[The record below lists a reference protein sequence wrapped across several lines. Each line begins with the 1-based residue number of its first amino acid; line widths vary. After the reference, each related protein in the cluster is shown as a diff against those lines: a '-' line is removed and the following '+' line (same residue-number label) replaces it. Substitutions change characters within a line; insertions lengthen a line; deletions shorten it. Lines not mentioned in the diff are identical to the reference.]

1 MKFSILSHP
10 LRAILALSIIIH
22 FGSNL
27 ASQNFVIKSY
37 DIDIHVI
44 GNQAQFDITETITVD
59 FLIPRRGIIR
69 NIPFAFMTDG
79 EEKYFDIKNIK
90 VSGEEYKVSS
100 SNRQKVIRIGNPNVT
115 LTGLHTYIISYTVED
130 AFVFAE
136 DHTEFYWNLIGG
148 QWKTNIEKVSYEIS
162 LDEALP
168 MTPRDYVVYTGT
180 INKPDSS
187 TTIEYYLGTFK
198 GISTRNLQPGEGITV
213 AINLPIDYV
222 KRPSKYEILWQ
233 KYGFA
238 GIAGFLLTL
247 ISGFFYNVWRKYGKD
262 VPIIKAV
269 RYTPPKEL
277 NPSEVGVLIDERADN
292 IDIIALLPYW
302 AHQGLIHIK
311 RIPKSWGKDDHQ
323 LIKIKELPTEAHPF
337 EKIIFEGLFQGGNM
351 VSISDL
357 KESFYE
363 YMSSAKTSLKSHL
376 NTMGVYYPVSMK
388 MQTTAALIAGG
399 LVILAIFSFI
409 IFHSFWLS
417 GAFAL
422 SATIGFIFSYF
433 MLKKNEL
440 GIRLYQDIIG
450 FKMFVKAAEK
460 DKIERM
466 LKDDPDYFEKTLPY
480 AMVFGYAKQWSK
492 KFDGLL
498 LEPPKWYL
506 GPHGG
511 MYYGSSVFNPGEFGD
526 TFSNDIQEIQQVFTS
541 TPAPS
546 GGGGFSGGGSVGG
559 GFGGGGG
566 DSW

>member
-1 MKFSILSHP
+1 MSYHIRLTLVLS
-10 LRAILALSIIIH
+10 LFTL
-22 FGSNL
+22 FGINL
-27 ASQNFVIKSY
+27 TGQNFVIKSY
-37 DIDIHVI
+37 DIDVKVM
-44 GNQAQFDITETITVD
+44 GGEARFDVTETITVD

-69 NIPFAFMTDG
+69 NIPYAYKLGG
-79 EEKYFDIKNIK
+79 EWKTFGIKNIS
-90 VSGEEYKVSS
+90 VDGEEYKVSS
-100 SNRQKVIRIGNPNVT
+100 QNDQKIIRIGDPNIT
-115 LTGLHTYIISYTVED
+115 LTGLHTYILRYTVDD
-130 AFVFAE
+130 AFIFAE

-148 QWKTNIEKVSYEIS
+148 QWKTNIEKVSYHIA
-162 LDEALP
+162 LDKALP
-168 MTPRDYVVYTGT
+168 MTANDYVVYTGT
-180 INKPDSS
+180 VGHQDTS
-187 TTIEYYLGTFK
+187 TTINYYMGTFE
-198 GISTRNLQPGEGITV
+198 GMSTRNLQAGEGITV
-213 AINLPIDYV
+213 AINLPKDYV
-222 KRPSKYEILWQ
+222 KRPGKLEMLWQ

-238 GIAGFLLTL
+238 GIGGLLLAL
-247 ISGFFYNVWRKYGKD
+247 ISGFFYNTWRKYGKD

-269 RYTPPKEL
+269 KYTPPKEL

-311 RIPKSWGKDDHQ
+311 RIPKNWGKDDHQ
-323 LIKIKELPTEAHPF
+323 LIKIKELPAEAHPF
-337 EKIIFEGLFQGGNM
+337 EKIIFDGLFQSADT
-351 VSISDL
+351 VLISDL

-363 YMSSAKTSLKSHL
+363 YMSSAKVSLKSHL

-388 MQTTAALIAGG
+388 MQTTAAMISGG
-399 LVILAIFSFI
+399 LVALAILSFI
-409 IFHSFWLS
+409 LFQSILLS
-417 GAFAL
+417 AAFAL
-422 SATIGFIFSYF
+422 SAAIGFIFSYF

-440 GIRLYQDIIG
+440 GIRLYQDVVG

-466 LKDDPDYFEKTLPY
+466 LKEDPEYFEKTLPY

-511 MYYGSSVFNPGEFGD
+511 MYYGSSVFSPGEFGT
-526 TFSNDIQEIQQVFTS
+526 TFSNDIQDMQQVFTS
-541 TPAPS
+541 TPSTQS